1 MGNKKKQ
8 EEKNGDFRQISKN
21 RKAYHDYEVLDTYE
35 VGIELTG
42 TEVKSLRAGKINLGD
57 GFAVIKNG
65 QVWLQNVHIS
75 PFEQGNRFNPETTR
89 QRRLLLHK
97 NQILT
102 LQQQTDRQNL
112 TLVPLSVY
120 FKKQWVKIQL
130 GLCRGRKAHDKRHKI
145 ADADNKRRLAA
156 LMKHR

>member
-1 MGNKKKQ
+1 MATNTKKD
-8 EEKNGDFRQISKN
+8 EKSDFKQISKN

-42 TEVKSLRAGKINLGD
+42 TEVKSLRAGKVNLGD
-57 GFAVIKNG
+57 GYAVIKNG

-75 PFEQGNRFNPETTR
+75 HFEQGNRFNPETTR
-89 QRRLLLHK
+89 LRRLLLHK
-97 NQILT
+97 KQILLLEQET
-102 LQQQTDRQNL
+102 NRNNL
-112 TLVPLSVY
+112 TLVPLSIY
-120 FKKQWVKIQL
+120 FKRQWVKVQL
-130 GLCRGRKAHDKRHKI
+130 GLCKGRKAHDKRHKI